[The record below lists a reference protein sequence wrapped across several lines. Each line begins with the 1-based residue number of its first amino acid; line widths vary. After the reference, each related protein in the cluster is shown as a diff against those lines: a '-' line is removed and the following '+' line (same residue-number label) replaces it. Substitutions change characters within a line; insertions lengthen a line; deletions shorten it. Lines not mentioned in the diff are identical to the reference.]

1 MKKSIIAVE
10 IILLILILAKLASV
24 FGLFGKSDVSPE
36 ASLAP
41 GQAMAQQ
48 HADTKPADA
57 KAAAP
62 AVPGAVPAAPAAS
75 GAAPAAPAAV
85 KKDKEVLEEDLNKQ
99 RDLAAALL
107 AKKAEL
113 DNREN
118 AVRAEEQRLLT
129 LRKEITEK
137 IALLKNQ
144 QEKLTA
150 ILDAN
155 QAAEIKRYKE
165 MAKVYEAAPP
175 AKAGVMLEKLDTKTA
190 AGITMNMKKDK
201 AGAVWGYISAQK
213 AVEITR
219 EITRAGK
226 QFPE

>member
-1 MKKSIIAVE
+1 MKKSIIVVE

-24 FGLFGKSDVSPE
+24 FGLLSKNDISPDT
-36 ASLAP
+36 SLAP
-41 GQAMAQQ
+41 AQAMAQQ
-48 HADTKPADA
+48 PADTKAAAAPSDA
-57 KAAAP
+57 IQASIAAP
-62 AVPGAVPAAPAAS
+62 AV
-75 GAAPAAPAAV
+75 V
-85 KKDKEVLEEDLNKQ
+85 KKDKDTLNEDLSKQ

-107 AKKAEL
+107 AKKVEL

-118 AVRAEEQRLLT
+118 ALRSEEQRLLT

-137 IALLKNQ
+137 ITLLKGQ

-155 QAAEIKRYKE
+155 QAADIKRYKE

-175 AKAGVMLEKLDTKTA
+175 AKAGAMLEKLDTKTA

-201 AGAVWGYISAQK
+201 AGAIWGYISAQK
-213 AVEITR
+213 AVEITK
-219 EITRAGK
+219 EITRVGK
-226 QFPE
+226 QFQE